1 MKWGGG
7 GGPEGGGP
15 GCCAEVHGV
24 NGVRGGALGI
34 HNTIHNTT
42 QTRHV
47 YGGGGGACWP
57 RTIQSTAIHQGGG
70 PTFSLITTG
79 R

>member
-24 NGVRGGALGI
+24 NGV
-34 HNTIHNTT
+34 
-42 QTRHV
+42 Q
-47 YGGGGGACWP
+47 GGGGPEAYTTPYTTQHKHATC
-57 RTIQSTAIHQGGG
+57 TGGEVG
-70 PTFSLITTG
+70 PAGHGPSSLQPYTKAVDQLLA
-79 R
+79 